1 MKRIII
7 ISVIVIT
14 IILLIWGVYY
24 MFFSDRPRKVDK
36 ISGIKI
42 FHYSYSVGY
51 HYEARIYY
59 ELECENK
66 CTLKIKDE
74 GITEEDAPVY
84 EVDKEITKKLEAIL
98 NKYSVGSWN
107 GFSKSDHNVLDGDS
121 FSLYL
126 RTEDDD
132 TVEASGYMKW
142 PKNYEEVKE
151 EIISFFDKYKKVSV
165 E

>member
-1 MKRIII
+1 MKRIIIISVITFSRFSYPITLFYKLII

-59 ELECENK
+59 ELECKNK

-74 GITEEDAPVY
+74 GITEEDAPVPPDGRPAA
-84 EVDKEITKKLEAIL
+84 VDAW
-98 NKYSVGSWN
+98 GAQ
-107 GFSKSDHNVLDGDS
+107 
-121 FSLYL
+121 LYPL
-126 RTEDDD
+126 WQG
-132 TVEASGYMKW
+132 V
-142 PKNYEEVKE
+142 
-151 EIISFFDKYKKVSV
+151 
-165 E
+165 

>member
-59 ELECENK
+59 ELECKNK

-126 RTEDDD
+126 RMKDNN

-142 PKNYEEVKE
+142 PKNYEEVKGE
-151 EIISFFDKYKKVSV
+151 LISFFDEYRK
-165 E
+165 